1 MHYAKN
7 YSSII
12 TLPLL
17 DSAQEH
23 KSFVKV
29 LRLEVYWAISSS
41 TSSFMFWLITPTQKR
56 DIVTSTIIMI
66 IMIIAYRDCRLP
78 EV

>member
-12 TLPLL
+12 TSPLL

-41 TSSFMFWLITPTQKR
+41 TSSFMLWLITPTQKR
-56 DIVTSTIIMI
+56 GIVTSTI